1 MKESIKGSTIL
12 DDIEEGTF
20 IGFCKFAYWGAYTT
34 PDHRVEDN
42 DDGKN
47 EVHQGWVHSEQTSDN
62 PDAESS
68 QLYAE
73 HASSTEPELASAQE

>member
-1 MKESIKGSTIL
+1 M
-12 DDIEEGTF
+12 
-20 IGFCKFAYWGAYTT
+20 
-34 PDHRVEDN
+34 EDN